1 MKEQY
6 IHKNLF
12 LKSSLAEELY
22 HSHVKNLPVL
32 DFHNHLNPKSLS
44 TNKRFENMVE
54 AWVLF
59 DPYKHRA
66 MRICG
71 VPENEITGDASDK
84 KKFKNWAGV
93 LPKTIG
99 NPLYLWSALE
109 LKRIFGIDEALSEK
123 NAEHIWDLCNYQLQQ
138 EGFGAA
144 DILKRF
150 NAETLCTSDDL
161 LDNLDIHQQATKNY
175 EIEVLPSLRGDTIIA
190 FDHPSYRNW
199 FEELQ
204 KQSNQTI
211 KNLDDYKA
219 IIITH
224 IGKFL
229 EAGCRLADH
238 SLDNGFI
245 FDKPTESKASKI
257 FNKWLD
263 NNELNIEEVIQLKSH
278 LLLFLSRQYAK
289 HKWTLQLHIGAQRV
303 TSTRLRRLAGSA
315 GGYAAIG
322 NSCNVVDLCTFFDE
336 LEKKSGLPK
345 VILYALNPADYE
357 VFATITG
364 SYTEDRV
371 SGKIQFGPAW
381 WYNDHYRG
389 IKKHLS
395 AISNYGL
402 LSQFIGMTTDSRSVF
417 SFSRHEYFR
426 RILSNQIAEWVEQG
440 NLPNDLELLSQLAK
454 DVSYGNCKDNILTD

>member
-1 MKEQY
+1 MKAEY

-22 HSHVKNLPVL
+22 HTHVKELPVL
-32 DFHNHLNPKSLS
+32 DFHNHLNPKNLAV
-44 TNKRFENMVE
+44 NKKFENMAE

-71 VPENEITGDASDK
+71 IPENEITGDASDK
-84 KKFKNWAGV
+84 KKFDNWAGV
-93 LPKTIG
+93 LPKTVG

-123 NAEHIWDLCNYQLQQ
+123 NAENIWDQCNSQLQQ

-144 DILKRF
+144 DILKKF
-150 NAETLCTSDDL
+150 NTEILCTSDDL
-161 LDNLDIHQQATKNY
+161 LDDLYIHQQATNKQ
-175 EIEVLPSLRGDTIIA
+175 EIEVLPSLRGDNIIA
-190 FDHPSYRNW
+190 FDLPSFRNW

-211 KNLDDYKA
+211 QNLDDYKA

-224 IGKFL
+224 IERFL
-229 EAGCRLADH
+229 EAGCQLADH
-238 SLDNGFI
+238 SLDNGFV
-245 FDKPTESKASKI
+245 FDMPTESKASKI

-263 NNELNIEEVIQLKSH
+263 KNELSDEELIQLKSH
-278 LLLFLSRQYAK
+278 LLIFLGREFAK
-289 HKWTLQLHIGAQRV
+289 HNWTLQLHIGAQRF
-303 TSTRLRRLAGSA
+303 TSSRLRRLAGSA

-322 NSCNVVDLCTFFDE
+322 NSCDVADLCNFLDE

-345 VILYALNPADYE
+345 VILYALNPTDYE

-364 SYTEDRV
+364 SYTEDGV

-381 WYNDHYRG
+381 WYNDHYEG
-389 IKKHLS
+389 IKKHLL

-426 RILSNQIAEWVEQG
+426 RILCNQIAEWVGKG

-454 DVSYGNCKDNILTD
+454 DVSYSNCKDKILTD